1 MGFGLKD
8 QHIVT
13 RHCPAIPGIDADFGL
28 KGQHIKAQGNALG
41 RERILP
47 SPALK
52 GRDIGVLGKMYRATC
67 ALKGRDIGVLG
78 KMYRATC
85 ALKGRDIV
93 AQGNALGNGN
103 PSPSCALKGRDIVAQ
118 GNALGRERI
127 LPSPA
132 LKGRDIGVLGK
143 MYRATCALKGRDN
156 ESIPHI
162 SFIVFDSV
170 SFQKQTKFVLKR
182 HRAMMRLLINDVL
195 PHP

>member
-1 MGFGLKD
+1 MGFDLKD

-67 ALKGRDIGVLG
+67 ALKGRDI
-78 KMYRATC
+78 
-85 ALKGRDIV
+85 V

-103 PSPSCALKGRDIVAQ
+103 PSPSCALKGRDIAAQGNALGNGNPSPSCALKGCDIVAQ

-132 LKGRDIGVLGK
+132 LKGRDRRNG
-143 MYRATCALKGRDN
+143 AGRG
-156 ESIPHI
+156 
-162 SFIVFDSV
+162 
-170 SFQKQTKFVLKR
+170 
-182 HRAMMRLLINDVL
+182 MRE
-195 PHP
+195 

>member
-1 MGFGLKD
+1 
-8 QHIVT
+8 VT

-103 PSPSCALKGRDIVAQ
+103 PSPSCALKGRDIAAQ
-118 GNALGRERI
+118 GNALGNGNPP
-127 LPSPA
+127 PS
-132 LKGRDIGVLGK
+132 
-143 MYRATCALKGRDN
+143 CALKGRDN